1 MDPMLQ
7 ANDYVAI
14 GGMFL
19 AAVSIVLTVL
29 LLIFK
34 AINQRFDDLE
44 RRVDQRFD
52 DTQKTMDQR
61 FDDTQKTMDQRFD
74 DAQKANDLAHAR
86 IGDNIRNLERRVD
99 SLERH
104 VDSGLANVHTQLAA
118 MTPRAMAAPPAAA
131 DTQNAPVAQR
141 APGNARAD
149 ATE

>member
-34 AINQRFDDLE
+34 AINQRFKDLE

-52 DTQKTMDQR
+52 DA
-61 FDDTQKTMDQRFD
+61 QKTMDQRFD

-149 ATE
+149 AKE

>member
-7 ANDYVAI
+7 TNDYVAI

-52 DTQKTMDQR
+52 DA
-61 FDDTQKTMDQRFD
+61 QKTMDQRFD

-149 ATE
+149 AKE

>member
-1 MDPMLQ
+1 MNSMEPMLQ
-7 ANDYVAI
+7 VNDYVAI

-29 LLIFK
+29 FVIFK

-44 RRVDQRFD
+44 RRV
-52 DTQKTMDQR
+52 DQR

-118 MTPRAMAAPPAAA
+118 MTPRAMAAPPDAA
-131 DTQNAPVAQR
+131 DTQTRP
-141 APGNARAD
+141 
-149 ATE
+149 